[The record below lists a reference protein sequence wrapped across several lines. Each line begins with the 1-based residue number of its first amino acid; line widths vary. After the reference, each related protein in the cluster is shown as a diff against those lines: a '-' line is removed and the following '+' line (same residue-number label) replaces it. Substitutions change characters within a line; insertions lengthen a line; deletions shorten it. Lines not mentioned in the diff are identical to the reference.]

1 MGKDVSVPGC
11 ASCHDENRLS
21 VSLSHNISRNPDGS
35 FTLHSVGSKQEHNVP
50 LMRHPAHNKYRDLAA
65 CQVCHARWSFND
77 LQTSLLRSDLDEYD
91 DFSRLTAQGSFE
103 VEKLLLNNLDYDAEG
118 MEPAMSDK
126 ISGKQFPGLWHK
138 GYRMRRWEQVT
149 IGRDDAGKL
158 QVMRPILDLHLSWI
172 NEDEEV
178 IFDSISATT
187 KNNGMIPYIPHT
199 TGKAGLFYEERIEQF
214 LRSEKEALK

>member
-1 MGKDVSVPGC
+1 
-11 ASCHDENRLS
+11 
-21 VSLSHNISRNPDGS
+21 
-35 FTLHSVGSKQEHNVP
+35 
-50 LMRHPAHNKYRDLAA
+50 
-65 CQVCHARWSFND
+65 
-77 LQTSLLRSDLDEYD
+77 
-91 DFSRLTAQGSFE
+91 
-103 VEKLLLNNLDYDAEG
+103 
-118 MEPAMSDK
+118 MSDK